1 MSQQDTF
8 YEALCRTA
16 GFALVAADRDLR
28 IRSWNDR
35 AALLFSRSAGALLGH
50 PLTEAFPEALRPQI
64 EVLVRE
70 ALDRG
75 VSNDVEFTWTDASGI
90 EKILVAIV
98 SPIAPAEGEALGV
111 SLAIRDIT
119 PRRQAVQ
126 AVRNTAARLKAIFEN
141 AAEGIVT
148 ADESG
153 RIESFNPAAE
163 RIFGWR
169 ADEVIGKDLAILM
182 PEPDRSKHAAYVRR
196 YIDTGEKHII
206 GVGREVV
213 GLRKNGETFPLD
225 LAVSDVHLGRTRIF
239 TGIMRDMTDR
249 KKLASE
255 VAESRRMASLGT
267 MAEGVSHHF
276 NNILGGVLTSI
287 DAALS
292 SDSPREYRKTL
303 ERAATSIGRASR
315 ITQQLLAFSQSEHTL
330 GHAVDLTEA
339 VRQFVDAFRPEV
351 EKKGI
356 AFDAMVEPIPP
367 VSFESH
373 RIIPILESLSQ
384 NAVDATKPGGRLSIR
399 LRPDGDHAMIEIA
412 DTGSGISPEN
422 LERVFEPFF
431 TTKGQLGGGQ
441 GANVGL
447 GLSAVHGLL
456 KELGGTIAVAS
467 ILDRGTTMTVRL
479 PLKPAARQHDSTQR
493 FE

>member
-1 MSQQDTF
+1 MPAHDPF

-16 GFALVAADRDLR
+16 GFALIAADRDLT

-35 AALLFSRSAGALLGH
+35 AALLFSRGADELLGR

-75 VSNDVEFTWTDASGI
+75 ISNDVEFTWIDAAGV
-90 EKILVAIV
+90 EKVLVAVV
-98 SPIAPAEGEALGV
+98 SPIVPAEGEALGV

-119 PRRQAVQ
+119 PRRQAAQ
-126 AVRNTAARLKAIFEN
+126 AVRNTAARLKAIFDN

-169 ADEVIGKDLAILM
+169 ADEVMGKDLAILM
-182 PEPDRSKHAAYVRR
+182 PDPDRSKHADHVRR
-196 YIDTGEKHII
+196 YIETGEKHII

-213 GLRKNGETFPLD
+213 GIRKNGETFPLD

-249 KKLASE
+249 KRLAEE
-255 VAESRRMASLGT
+255 VASSRRMASLGT

-276 NNILGGVLTSI
+276 NNILGGVLTGI

-303 ERAATSIGRASR
+303 ERAANSIGRASR
-315 ITQQLLAFSQSEHTL
+315 ITQQLLAFSQSEHSM
-330 GHAVDLTEA
+330 GHAVDLTVA
-339 VRQFVDAFRPEV
+339 VRQFVEAIRPEV
-351 EKKGI
+351 EKKGL
-356 AFDAMVEPIPP
+356 ALDATIDSLPP
-367 VSFESH
+367 TTFESH
-373 RIIPILESLSQ
+373 RVIPILEGLSQ
-384 NAVDATKPGGRLSIR
+384 NSIDAMKPGGRLSIR
-399 LRPDGDHAMIEIA
+399 LTADGDHAVIQIA

-447 GLSAVHGLL
+447 GLSAVHGLV

-467 ILDRGTTMTVRL
+467 IVDRGTTMTIRL
-479 PLKPAARQHDSTQR
+479 PLRQVAKPRDSHMR